1 MDLIKICIVMLVLI
15 IALRLHLKL
24 WQAVSICI
32 VATALL
38 FKIPIKDVAS
48 LLVKGTTSWSN
59 LSILLMLYFITFL
72 QRLLERRSQLRLAQ
86 QDLNGIFNNRR
97 INSTLAPSF
106 IGLLPSAAA
115 AIICGTLVDEATG
128 DDLNV
133 DEKAFVTSFFR
144 HIPESF
150 LPTYSA
156 IVLMSG
162 LCNVPLASF
171 TLGMIPMVIAMFITG
186 WVFYIRKVGKNTGLP
201 PVENKKK
208 CVIDLFKHL
217 WTLIAIIIL
226 IIGFKMNA
234 YLAIGIVTVA
244 AFFIYR
250 FSFKELP
257 GLLKWAFEPVLILN
271 SYLILLFKEFIL
283 YTGAIEQLPG
293 VLAKLPVPNYIV
305 FSIIFFVGTLICGS
319 TAIVAFCTTMAFA
332 TIPDGGMPLMV
343 LLHTSAYLAMQIT
356 PVHVCLTVIVNHF
369 KSGLGNL
376 IKKTI
381 PVVLVLWPILF
392 LYYKLL
398 VVLGL

>member
-1 MDLIKICIVMLVLI
+1 
-15 IALRLHLKL
+15 
-24 WQAVSICI
+24 
-32 VATALL
+32 
-38 FKIPIKDVAS
+38 
-48 LLVKGTTSWSN
+48 
-59 LSILLMLYFITFL
+59 
-72 QRLLERRSQLRLAQ
+72 
-86 QDLNGIFNNRR
+86 
-97 INSTLAPSF
+97 
-106 IGLLPSAAA
+106 
-115 AIICGTLVDEATG
+115 
-128 DDLNV
+128 
-133 DEKAFVTSFFR
+133 
-144 HIPESF
+144 
-150 LPTYSA
+150 
-156 IVLMSG
+156 
-162 LCNVPLASF
+162 
-171 TLGMIPMVIAMFITG
+171 
-186 WVFYIRKVGKNTGLP
+186 
-201 PVENKKK
+201 
-208 CVIDLFKHL
+208 
-217 WTLIAIIIL
+217 
-226 IIGFKMNA
+226 MNA

-381 PVVLVLWPILF
+381 PVVLVLWPILI